1 MTYKNVNKIFKAK
14 KIDQL
19 AEKGRLKSLINNYKD
34 SDGIN
39 ETLERNLKQI
49 SKCYDK
55 RSTNINKR
63 HRYSS
68 IANYSPR
75 DENQKKAYKSVC
87 DYVST
92 FSEDLENNKEPK
104 SFIFYGGKGTG
115 KTHLS
120 AAIVNHLFNENK
132 NCYYEKFSRLYLN
145 YTAKS
150 DFNSDMNCLDY
161 LDQLANYDLLIIDE
175 ILESHSKDNQ
185 IQFLSTVFDDR
196 YEREKPTIL
205 VTNLTLKQF
214 NDTIDSRIISRLYE
228 TGTAINFGNYDCRK
242 TLKLAV

>member
-1 MTYKNVNKIFKAK
+1 MTYKTVHKSFQTK
-14 KIDQL
+14 KFDEL
-19 AEKGRLKSLINNYKD
+19 VEKGRLKSLINNYKNTD
-34 SDGIN
+34 EIK
-39 ETLERNLKQI
+39 ETLERT
-49 SKCYDK
+49 SKDTSKFYNK

-68 IANYSPR
+68 IANYIPK
-75 DENQKKAYKSVC
+75 DDNQQKAYKSVC

-92 FSEDLENNKEPK
+92 FSKNLENNKEPK

-120 AAIVNHLFNENK
+120 AAIANHLFNEDK
-132 NCYYEKFSRLYLN
+132 DCYYEKFARLYLN

-150 DFNSDMNCLDY
+150 DFNADMNCLDY

-185 IQFLSTVFDDR
+185 IQFLNTVFDDR

-242 TLKLAV
+242 TFKLAV